1 MSLISL
7 NTLPIGD
14 STLTIDLQPRHLYEI
29 TGPNG
34 SGKSYLARVLCG
46 KVFNKNNI
54 TRNLSLTEIS
64 YTDFTADGSVFQYS
78 SSYYQ
83 ERYQS
88 GARVESIKV
97 IDFLKLQQAD
107 PGRVDYAQLILPPR
121 LLERELIELS
131 SGETRKVLIAKTLLK
146 PAQVYILDNPFTGLD
161 AQSARELS
169 DFLRHFHARSG
180 CCLVVLTVKPH
191 FEAAADV
198 TNITLKPYLSRS
210 GSASGLSMPAFAVP
224 TAPYERVFDIQDA
237 QIQAGGK
244 TLLRNVNWCI
254 RKGEK
259 WLLQGPNGSGK
270 TTLTSLMYADNPNAY
285 AQDLV
290 VFDKK
295 RGSGESIWQIKARIG
310 FVSPEIQNYWP
321 QSARVID
328 VVRSGLSGTQVLV
341 RPVKAAEHAHI
352 EALLLA
358 LGLAPFAQLNLGQLS
373 AGEKKL
379 VMIARALALNPP
391 VLILDEPFQ
400 GLDAEKTTMVQ
411 QLFTHLAGPERTLLQ
426 IAHEESEIL
435 DCIEKRAEIVHR
447 YLSIHP

>member
-1 MSLISL
+1 MSLI
-7 NTLPIGD
+7 TVAGLPIGD
-14 STLTIDLQPRHLYEI
+14 QVINFELKAQHLYEI

-46 KVFNKNNI
+46 KVFNKNNV
-54 TRNLSLTEIS
+54 TRQLSLTEIS

-88 GARVESIKV
+88 GTKLESIKV

-107 PGRVDYAQLILPPR
+107 PATVDFAQIILPAK
-121 LLERELIELS
+121 LLDREMIELS

-146 PAQVYILDNPFTGLD
+146 PAQIYILDNPFTGLD
-161 AQSARELS
+161 AQSTADLS
-169 DFLRHFHARSG
+169 EFLRHFHERRG
-180 CCLVVLTVKPH
+180 CCLLILTIKQH
-191 FEAAADV
+191 FAQDTAVECIHLAPF
-198 TNITLKPYLSRS
+198 TSRS
-210 GSASGLSMPAFAVP
+210 GAIPDLHQLPQFDSPA
-224 TAPYERVFDIQDA
+224 APFERVFDIQQG

-244 TLLRNVNWCI
+244 PLLREVNWCI

-270 TTLTSLMYADNPNAY
+270 TTLTSLMYADNPSAY
-285 AQDLV
+285 AQNLII
-290 VFDKK
+290 FDKK

-321 QSARVID
+321 QSAKVLD
-328 VVRSGLSGTQVLV
+328 VVQSGLSGTQILV
-341 RPVKAAEHAHI
+341 RPIKAAEKIHLG
-352 EALLLA
+352 ALLEA
-358 LGLAPFAQLNLGQLS
+358 LGLAIFAQTPLGQLS
-373 AGEKKL
+373 SGEKKL

-400 GLDAEKTTMVQ
+400 GLDTERTSLVQ
-411 QLFTHLAGPERTLLQ
+411 ALFNQLAGAERTILQ
-426 IAHEESEIL
+426 IAHEQSEVL
-435 DCIEKRAEIVHR
+435 ECIQKRAWIEDGRLKI
-447 YLSIHP
+447 

>member
-1 MSLISL
+1 MSLITVDGLSIGGQVL
-7 NTLPIGD
+7 NFELK
-14 STLTIDLQPRHLYEI
+14 SQHLYEI

-54 TRNLSLTEIS
+54 TRQLSLTEIS

-88 GARVESIKV
+88 GAKQESIKV
-97 IDFLKLQQAD
+97 IDFLKLQHAD
-107 PGRVDYAQLILPPR
+107 PATVDFAQIILPSK
-121 LLERELIELS
+121 LLDREMIELS

-146 PAQVYILDNPFTGLD
+146 PAQIYILDNPFTGLD
-161 AQSARELS
+161 AQSTADLS
-169 DFLRHFHARSG
+169 EFLRHFHERSG
-180 CCLVVLTVKPH
+180 CCLLVLTVKPH
-191 FEAAADV
+191 FTKEDEV
-198 TNITLKPYLSRS
+198 ECIHLLPFTSRS
-210 GSASGLSMPAFAVP
+210 GAIPDLHQLPQFESPSAPF
-224 TAPYERVFDIQDA
+224 ERVFDIHQGE
-237 QIQAGGK
+237 IQAGGK
-244 TLLRNVNWCI
+244 QLLSEINWCI

-270 TTLTSLMYADNPNAY
+270 TTLTSLMYADNPSAY

-290 VFDKK
+290 IFDKK

-321 QSARVID
+321 QSAKVLD
-328 VVRSGLSGTQVLV
+328 VVQSGLSGTQVLV
-341 RPVKAAEHAHI
+341 RPIKAAEKIHI
-352 EALLLA
+352 AALLEA
-358 LGLAPFAQLNLGQLS
+358 LGLSIFSQTPLGQLS
-373 AGEKKL
+373 SGEKKL

-400 GLDAEKTTMVQ
+400 GLDAERTSLVQ
-411 QLFTHLAGPERTLLQ
+411 ALFSQLAGEERTILQ

-435 DCIEKRAEIVHR
+435 DCIQKRARIEGGRLKI
-447 YLSIHP
+447 

>member
-1 MSLISL
+1 MPLIALKNLNVGENFLSLDF
-7 NTLPIGD
+7 LP
-14 STLTIDLQPRHLYEI
+14 QHLYEI

-34 SGKSYLARVLCG
+34 CGKSYLARILCG
-46 KVFNKNNI
+46 KVFNKDNV

-64 YTDFTADGSVFQYS
+64 YTDFTADGSVFQYA

-107 PGRVDYAQLILPPR
+107 PETADFTQRILPAK
-121 LLERELIELS
+121 LLNQEMIELS

-146 PAQVYILDNPFTGLD
+146 PALVYILDNPFTGLD
-161 AQSARELS
+161 AQSASELS
-169 DFLRHFHARSG
+169 DFLRHFHTSLG

-191 FEAAADV
+191 FESAEDV
-198 TNITLKPYLSRS
+198 LRIDFQPFASRS
-210 GSASGLSMPAFAVP
+210 GSTVGATLPDFS
-224 TAPYERVFDIQDA
+224 APVANFERVFDIRNA
-237 QIQAGGK
+237 QIRAGEK
-244 TLLRNVNWCI
+244 ILLSDVNWCI

-310 FVSPEIQNYWP
+310 FVSPEIQNFWP
-321 QSARVID
+321 KSAKVIE
-328 VVRSGLSGTQVLV
+328 VIRSGLSGTQVLV
-341 RPVKAAEHAHI
+341 RRIQPAEQEHI
-352 EALLLA
+352 EALLQA
-358 LGLAPFAQLNLGQLS
+358 LGLTKFSELNLGQLS

-379 VMIARALALNPP
+379 VMIARALAHNPP

-400 GLDAEKTTMVQ
+400 GLDEEKIGLVQ
-411 QLFTHLAGPERTLLQ
+411 RLFTQLAGPERTLLQ

-435 DCIEKRAEIVHR
+435 ACIESRATIENG
-447 YLSIHP
+447 YLSVD

>member
-1 MSLISL
+1 MSLIALKNLKIGENFLSL
-7 NTLPIGD
+7 D
-14 STLTIDLQPRHLYEI
+14 FQPQHLYEI

-34 SGKSYLARVLCG
+34 CGKSYLARVLCG
-46 KVFNKNNI
+46 KVFNKDNV

-64 YTDFTADGSVFQYS
+64 YTDFTADGSVFQYA

-97 IDFLKLQQAD
+97 IDFLKLQHAD
-107 PGRVDYAQLILPPR
+107 PDTADFAQRILPSK
-121 LLERELIELS
+121 LLNQEMIELS

-146 PAQVYILDNPFTGLD
+146 PALIYILDNPLTGLD
-161 AQSARELS
+161 AQSARDLS
-169 DFLRHFHARSG
+169 DFLRHFHTSRG

-191 FEAAADV
+191 FESADDV
-198 TNITLKPYLSRS
+198 LRIDLQPFASRS
-210 GSASGLSMPAFAVP
+210 GSTNGATLPDFSEPVANF
-224 TAPYERVFDIQDA
+224 ERVFDIRNA
-237 QIQAGGK
+237 QIRAGEK
-244 TLLRNVNWCI
+244 TLLSDVNWCI

-310 FVSPEIQNYWP
+310 FVSPEIQNFWP
-321 QSARVID
+321 QSAKLIEVI
-328 VVRSGLSGTQVLV
+328 RSGLSGTQVLV
-341 RPVKAAEHAHI
+341 RRIQPAEQEHI

-358 LGLAPFAQLNLGQLS
+358 LGLTPFSELNLGQLS

-379 VMIARALALNPP
+379 VMIARALAHNPP

-400 GLDAEKTTMVQ
+400 GLDEEKTKLVQ
-411 QLFTHLAGPERTLLQ
+411 RLFTQLAGPERTLLQ

-435 DCIEKRAEIVHR
+435 ACIERRATIANG
-447 YLSIHP
+447 YLV

>member
-1 MSLISL
+1 MSLI
-7 NTLPIGD
+7 TVAGLPIGD
-14 STLTIDLQPRHLYEI
+14 QVLNFDLKSQHLYEI

-34 SGKSYLARVLCG
+34 CGKSYLARVLCG

-54 TRNLSLTEIS
+54 TRQLSLTEIS

-88 GARVESIKV
+88 GAKQDSIKV

-107 PGRVDYAQLILPPR
+107 PATVDFAQIILPAK
-121 LLERELIELS
+121 LLDREMIELS

-146 PAQVYILDNPFTGLD
+146 PAQIYILDNPFTGLD
-161 AQSARELS
+161 AQSTADLS
-169 DFLRHFHARSG
+169 EFLRHFHERSG
-180 CCLVVLTVKPH
+180 CCLLVLTVKPH
-191 FEAAADV
+191 FTEDDDV
-198 TNITLKPYLSRS
+198 ECIHLVPFTSRS
-210 GSASGLSMPAFAVP
+210 GAIPDLRRLPQFESPR
-224 TAPYERVFDIQDA
+224 APFERVFDIHQG

-244 TLLRNVNWCI
+244 QLISDVNWCI

-270 TTLTSLMYADNPNAY
+270 TTLTSLMYADNPSAY
-285 AQDLV
+285 AQNLV
-290 VFDKK
+290 IFDKK

-321 QSARVID
+321 QSAKVLD
-328 VVRSGLSGTQVLV
+328 VVQSGLSGTQVLV
-341 RPVKAAEHAHI
+341 RPIKAAEKVHI
-352 EALLLA
+352 GALLEA
-358 LGLAPFAQLNLGQLS
+358 LGLSIFSQTSLGQLS
-373 AGEKKL
+373 SGEKKL

-400 GLDAEKTTMVQ
+400 GLDAERTSLVQ
-411 QLFTHLAGPERTLLQ
+411 ALFSQLAGAERTILQ

-435 DCIEKRAEIVHR
+435 DCIQKWARIEEGRLKI
-447 YLSIHP
+447 

>member
-1 MSLISL
+1 MSLITVAGLS
-7 NTLPIGD
+7 IGD
-14 STLTIDLQPRHLYEI
+14 QVLNFELKSQHLYEI

-54 TRNLSLTEIS
+54 TRQLSLTEIS

-88 GARVESIKV
+88 GAKQESIKV

-107 PGRVDYAQLILPPR
+107 PATVDFAQIILPTK
-121 LLERELIELS
+121 LLDREMIELS

-146 PAQVYILDNPFTGLD
+146 PAQIYILDNPFTGLD
-161 AQSARELS
+161 AQSTADLS
-169 DFLRHFHARSG
+169 EFLRHFHERSG
-180 CCLVVLTVKPH
+180 CCLLVLTVKPH
-191 FEAAADV
+191 FTGDDDV
-198 TNITLKPYLSRS
+198 ACIHLVPFTSRS
-210 GSASGLSMPAFAVP
+210 GAIPDLRRLPQFESP
-224 TAPYERVFDIQDA
+224 TAPFERVFDIHQG

-244 TLLRNVNWCI
+244 QLISDANWCI

-270 TTLTSLMYADNPNAY
+270 TTLTSLMYADNPSAY
-285 AQDLV
+285 AQNLV
-290 VFDKK
+290 IFDKK

-321 QSARVID
+321 QSAKVMD
-328 VVRSGLSGTQVLV
+328 VVQSGLSGTQILV
-341 RPVKAAEHAHI
+341 RPIKAAEKVHLA
-352 EALLLA
+352 ALLEA
-358 LGLAPFAQLNLGQLS
+358 LGLSIFSQTPLGQLS
-373 AGEKKL
+373 SGEKKM

-400 GLDAEKTTMVQ
+400 GLDAQRTSLVQ
-411 QLFTHLAGPERTLLQ
+411 ALFSQLADAERTILQ

-435 DCIEKRAEIVHR
+435 DCIQKRARIEEGRLKI
-447 YLSIHP
+447 

>member
-1 MSLISL
+1 MSLI
-7 NTLPIGD
+7 TVAGLPIGD
-14 STLTIDLQPRHLYEI
+14 QVVNFELKAQHLYEI

-46 KVFNKNNI
+46 KVFNKNNV
-54 TRNLSLTEIS
+54 TRQLSLTEIS

-88 GARVESIKV
+88 GTKLESIKV

-107 PGRVDYAQLILPPR
+107 PATVDFAQIILPAK
-121 LLERELIELS
+121 LLDREMIELS

-146 PAQVYILDNPFTGLD
+146 PAQIYILDNPFTGLD
-161 AQSARELS
+161 AQSTADLS
-169 DFLRHFHARSG
+169 NFLRHFHERSG
-180 CCLVVLTVKPH
+180 CCLLILTIKQH
-191 FEAAADV
+191 FAQDTAVECIHLEPF
-198 TNITLKPYLSRS
+198 TSRS
-210 GSASGLSMPAFAVP
+210 GAIPDLHQLPQFDSPA
-224 TAPYERVFDIQDA
+224 APFERIFDIRQG

-244 TLLRNVNWCI
+244 ELLHEVNWCI

-270 TTLTSLMYADNPNAY
+270 TTLTSLMYADNPSAY
-285 AQDLV
+285 AQDLII
-290 VFDKK
+290 FDKK

-321 QSARVID
+321 QSAKVLD
-328 VVRSGLSGTQVLV
+328 VVQSGLSGTQILV
-341 RPVKAAEHAHI
+341 RPIKAAEKIHL
-352 EALLLA
+352 EALLVA
-358 LGLAPFAQLNLGQLS
+358 LGLAVFAQTSLGQLS
-373 AGEKKL
+373 SGEKKL

-400 GLDAEKTTMVQ
+400 GLDTERTSLVQ
-411 QLFTHLAGPERTLLQ
+411 ALFKQLAGAERTILQ
-426 IAHEESEIL
+426 IAHEQSEVL
-435 DCIEKRAEIVHR
+435 ECIKKRAWIEDGRLKI
-447 YLSIHP
+447 

>member
-1 MSLISL
+1 MPLIAL
-7 NTLPIGD
+7 KNLKIGENFLTLDFHP
-14 STLTIDLQPRHLYEI
+14 QHLYEI

-34 SGKSYLARVLCG
+34 CGKSYLARVLCG
-46 KVFNKNNI
+46 KVFNKDNV

-64 YTDFTADGSVFQYS
+64 YTDFTADGSVFQYA

-97 IDFLKLQQAD
+97 IDFLKLQHAD
-107 PGRVDYAQLILPPR
+107 PDEADFAQRILPAR
-121 LLERELIELS
+121 LLNQEMIELS

-146 PAQVYILDNPFTGLD
+146 PAKIYILDNPFTGLD
-161 AQSARELS
+161 AQSARDLS
-169 DFLRHFHARSG
+169 DFLRHFHSSRG

-191 FEAAADV
+191 FEPAEDV
-198 TNITLKPYLSRS
+198 LRIDLKPFTSRNGSTS
-210 GSASGLSMPAFAVP
+210 GATLPDFSAPVAKF
-224 TAPYERVFDIQDA
+224 ERVFDLRNA
-237 QIQAGGK
+237 QIRAGEK
-244 TLLRNVNWCI
+244 ILLSDVNWCI

-310 FVSPEIQNYWP
+310 FVSPEIQNFWP
-321 QSARVID
+321 QSAKVIE
-328 VVRSGLSGTQVLV
+328 VIRSGLSGTQVLV
-341 RPVKAAEHAHI
+341 RRIQPTEQKHI

-358 LGLAPFAQLNLGQLS
+358 LGLSPFSELNLGQLS

-379 VMIARALALNPP
+379 VMIARALAHNPP

-400 GLDAEKTTMVQ
+400 GLDEEKIRLVQ
-411 QLFTHLAGPERTLLQ
+411 RLFTQLADTERTLLQ

-435 DCIEKRAEIVHR
+435 ACIESRATIANG
-447 YLSIHP
+447 YLSVH

>member
-1 MSLISL
+1 MSLI
-7 NTLPIGD
+7 TVAGLPIGD
-14 STLTIDLQPRHLYEI
+14 QVMNFELKAQHLYEI

-46 KVFNKNNI
+46 KVFNKNNV
-54 TRNLSLTEIS
+54 TRQLSLTEIS

-88 GARVESIKV
+88 GTKLESIKV

-107 PGRVDYAQLILPPR
+107 PATVDFAQIILPTK
-121 LLERELIELS
+121 LLDREMIELS

-146 PAQVYILDNPFTGLD
+146 PAQIYILDNPFTGLD
-161 AQSARELS
+161 AQSTADLS
-169 DFLRHFHARSG
+169 NFLRHFHERSG
-180 CCLVVLTVKPH
+180 CCLLILTIKQH
-191 FEAAADV
+191 FAQDTAVEC
-198 TNITLKPYLSRS
+198 IHLEPFISRS
-210 GSASGLSMPAFAVP
+210 GAIPDPKQLPQFDSPA
-224 TAPYERVFDIQDA
+224 APFERIFDIRQG

-244 TLLRNVNWCI
+244 ELLHEVNWCI

-270 TTLTSLMYADNPNAY
+270 TTLTSLMYADNPSAY
-285 AQDLV
+285 AQDLII
-290 VFDKK
+290 FDKK

-321 QSARVID
+321 QSAKVLD
-328 VVRSGLSGTQVLV
+328 VVQSGLSGTQILV
-341 RPVKAAEHAHI
+341 RPIKAAEKIHL
-352 EALLLA
+352 EALLAA
-358 LGLAPFAQLNLGQLS
+358 LGLAVFAQTPLGQLS
-373 AGEKKL
+373 SGEKKL

-400 GLDAEKTTMVQ
+400 GLDTERTSLVQ
-411 QLFTHLAGPERTLLQ
+411 ALFKQLAGAERTILQ
-426 IAHEESEIL
+426 IAHEQSEVL
-435 DCIEKRAEIVHR
+435 ECIQKRAWIEDGRLKI
-447 YLSIHP
+447 

>member
-1 MSLISL
+1 MSLI
-7 NTLPIGD
+7 TVAGLPIGD
-14 STLTIDLQPRHLYEI
+14 QVINFVLKAQHLYEI

-54 TRNLSLTEIS
+54 TRQLSLTEIS

-88 GARVESIKV
+88 GTKLESIKV

-107 PGRVDYAQLILPPR
+107 PTTVDFAQIILPAK
-121 LLERELIELS
+121 LLDREMIELS

-146 PAQVYILDNPFTGLD
+146 PAQIYILDNPFTGLD
-161 AQSARELS
+161 AQSTADLS
-169 DFLRHFHARSG
+169 DFLRHFHERSG
-180 CCLVVLTVKPH
+180 CCLLILTIKQH
-191 FEAAADV
+191 FAQDTAVECIHLAPF
-198 TNITLKPYLSRS
+198 TSRS
-210 GSASGLSMPAFAVP
+210 GAIPDLQQLPQFDSPA
-224 TAPYERVFDIQDA
+224 APFERVFDISQG

-244 TLLRNVNWCI
+244 DLLREVNWCI

-270 TTLTSLMYADNPNAY
+270 TTLTSLMYADNPSAY
-285 AQDLV
+285 AQDLII
-290 VFDKK
+290 FDKK

-321 QSARVID
+321 QSAKVLD
-328 VVRSGLSGTQVLV
+328 VVQSGLSGTQILV
-341 RPVKAAEHAHI
+341 RPIKAAEKIHL
-352 EALLLA
+352 EALLSA
-358 LGLAPFAQLNLGQLS
+358 LGLAIFAQTPLGQLS
-373 AGEKKL
+373 SGEKKL

-400 GLDAEKTTMVQ
+400 GLDAERTSLVQ
-411 QLFTHLAGPERTLLQ
+411 ALFKQLAGAERTILQ
-426 IAHEESEIL
+426 IAHEQSEVL
-435 DCIEKRAEIVHR
+435 ECIQKRAWIEGGRLKI
-447 YLSIHP
+447 

>member
-1 MSLISL
+1 MSLI
-7 NTLPIGD
+7 TVDGLPIGD
-14 STLTIDLQPRHLYEI
+14 QVLNFELKSQHLYEI

-54 TRNLSLTEIS
+54 ARQLSLTEIS

-88 GARVESIKV
+88 GTKQESIKV

-107 PGRVDYAQLILPPR
+107 PATVDFAQIILPEK
-121 LLERELIELS
+121 LLDREMIELS

-146 PAQVYILDNPFTGLD
+146 SAQIYILDNPFTGLD
-161 AQSARELS
+161 AQSTADLS
-169 DFLRHFHARSG
+169 EFLRHFHERSG
-180 CCLVVLTVKPH
+180 CCLLVLTVKPH
-191 FEAAADV
+191 FTQDQEV
-198 TNITLKPYLSRS
+198 ECIHLVPFISRS
-210 GSASGLSMPAFAVP
+210 GAIPDLDQLPRFESPI
-224 TAPYERVFDIQDA
+224 APFERVFDIRQG

-244 TLLRNVNWCI
+244 QLLSDINWCI

-270 TTLTSLMYADNPNAY
+270 TTLTSLMYADNPSAY
-285 AQDLV
+285 AQDLII
-290 VFDKK
+290 FDKK

-321 QSARVID
+321 QSAKVLD
-328 VVRSGLSGTQVLV
+328 VVQSGLSGTQVLV
-341 RPVKAAEHAHI
+341 RPIKAEEKVHI
-352 EALLLA
+352 AALLEA
-358 LGLAPFAQLNLGQLS
+358 LGLSIFAQTPLGQLS
-373 AGEKKL
+373 SGEKKM

-400 GLDAEKTTMVQ
+400 GLDAQRTSLVQ
-411 QLFTHLAGPERTLLQ
+411 ALFTQLVDSERTILQ

-435 DCIEKRAEIVHR
+435 DCIQKRARIEEGQLKI
-447 YLSIHP
+447 

>member
-1 MSLISL
+1 MSLI
-7 NTLPIGD
+7 TVAGLPIGD
-14 STLTIDLQPRHLYEI
+14 QVLNFDLKSQHLYEI

-34 SGKSYLARVLCG
+34 CGKSYLARVLCG

-54 TRNLSLTEIS
+54 TRQLSLTEIS

-88 GARVESIKV
+88 GAKQDSIKV

-107 PGRVDYAQLILPPR
+107 PATVDFAQIILPAK
-121 LLERELIELS
+121 LLGREMIELS

-146 PAQVYILDNPFTGLD
+146 PAQIYILDNPFTGLD
-161 AQSARELS
+161 AQSTADLS
-169 DFLRHFHARSG
+169 EFLRHFHERSG
-180 CCLVVLTVKPH
+180 CCLLVLTVKPH
-191 FEAAADV
+191 FTEDDDV
-198 TNITLKPYLSRS
+198 ECIHLVPFTSRS
-210 GSASGLSMPAFAVP
+210 GAIPDLRRLPQFESPR
-224 TAPYERVFDIQDA
+224 APFERVFDIHQG

-244 TLLRNVNWCI
+244 QLISDVNWCI

-270 TTLTSLMYADNPNAY
+270 TTLTSLMYADNPSAY
-285 AQDLV
+285 AQNLV
-290 VFDKK
+290 IFDKK

-321 QSARVID
+321 QSAKVLD
-328 VVRSGLSGTQVLV
+328 VVQSGLSGTQVLV
-341 RPVKAAEHAHI
+341 RPIKAAEKVHI
-352 EALLLA
+352 GALLEA
-358 LGLAPFAQLNLGQLS
+358 LGLSIFSQTSLGQLS
-373 AGEKKL
+373 SGEKKL

-400 GLDAEKTTMVQ
+400 GLDAERTSLVQ
-411 QLFTHLAGPERTLLQ
+411 ALFSQLAGAERTILQ

-435 DCIEKRAEIVHR
+435 DCIQKWARIEEGRLKI
-447 YLSIHP
+447 

>member
-1 MSLISL
+1 MSLI
-7 NTLPIGD
+7 TVAGLPIGD
-14 STLTIDLQPRHLYEI
+14 QVINFELKAKHLYEI

-54 TRNLSLTEIS
+54 TRQLSLTEIS

-88 GARVESIKV
+88 GTKVESIKV

-107 PGRVDYAQLILPPR
+107 PATVDFAQIILPAK
-121 LLERELIELS
+121 LLDREMIELS

-146 PAQVYILDNPFTGLD
+146 PAQIYILDNPFTGLD
-161 AQSARELS
+161 AQSTADLS
-169 DFLRHFHARSG
+169 EFLRHFHERSG
-180 CCLVVLTVKPH
+180 CCLLILTVKPH
-191 FEAAADV
+191 FNQDAAVECIDLV
-198 TNITLKPYLSRS
+198 PFTSRS
-210 GSASGLSMPAFAVP
+210 GVIPDLQQLPQFDCPA
-224 TAPYERVFDIQDA
+224 APFERVFDISQG

-244 TLLRNVNWCI
+244 QLLREVNWCI

-270 TTLTSLMYADNPNAY
+270 TTLTSLMYADNPSAY
-285 AQDLV
+285 AQNLII
-290 VFDKK
+290 FDKK

-321 QSARVID
+321 QSAKVLD
-328 VVRSGLSGTQVLV
+328 VVQSGLSGTQILV
-341 RPVKAAEHAHI
+341 RPIKAAEKIHLG
-352 EALLLA
+352 ALLEA
-358 LGLAPFAQLNLGQLS
+358 LGLAIFTQTPLGQLS
-373 AGEKKL
+373 SGEKKL

-400 GLDAEKTTMVQ
+400 GLDAERTSLVQ
-411 QLFTHLAGPERTLLQ
+411 ALFKQLAGAERTILQ
-426 IAHEESEIL
+426 IAHEQSEIL
-435 DCIEKRAEIVHR
+435 ECIQKRAWIEGGRLKI
-447 YLSIHP
+447 